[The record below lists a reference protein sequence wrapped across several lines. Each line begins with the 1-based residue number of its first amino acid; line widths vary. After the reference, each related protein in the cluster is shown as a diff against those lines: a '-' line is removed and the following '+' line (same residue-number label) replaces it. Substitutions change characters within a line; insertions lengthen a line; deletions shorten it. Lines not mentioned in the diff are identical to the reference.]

1 MKNWP
6 AAAAIAVLTLL
17 SFYQFPGHTWLQ
29 QDSQIYVPI
38 LEHLRDPTMLANDIL
53 VERPHV
59 TFTLY
64 DEIALGLRRAT
75 GLGFREILEGQQ
87 FVTRALGIWGFYLL
101 ATAAGLETAAALLV
115 TAILSLGAMIAGPQ
129 VLIFEFEPVP
139 RAFAVPLLVLAT
151 GLAVHRRFLA
161 AGIAGSVAFL
171 IHPPTVFPFWAVYGC
186 YAARE
191 FWRKRDPGEPS
202 LQAFVPLVAAAA
214 ILFAAARWQSGESEA
229 QDFFTRVTPLMEKLQ
244 RMRTPY
250 VWISTW
256 WKDGLAQYLLVC
268 ALATGATVRIRQRM
282 KPELRFF
289 LAGLVTVGVLSMPL
303 SWLLLEEA
311 KWALMPQLQPLRAL
325 LFVTLCAIF
334 AAACAGCVAAENRR
348 YLEAFAWFAAAYL
361 APVNTSVTTLP
372 AWPHAAV
379 VLLLAALAT
388 GAMRLKSSLWGGP
401 PGPRPAPWPASG
413 NLAQGSNSGSTGTR
427 ADQGVRPTIAI
438 AAVAGFFLIPWL
450 GGVVNY
456 PKLHTAELE
465 QLAGW
470 ARSSTPRDAVFLFP
484 NFGKD
489 LSPGVFRAEAL
500 RAVYVD
506 WKGGGQVN
514 YLKEL
519 GEQWWSRW
527 QIANRTLPP
536 DEYRKAGID
545 YLVVHPSSSEPGTES
560 LVFRNAQFAVYRLRR

>member
-38 LEHLRDPTMLANDIL
+38 LEHLRNPSVLANDIL

-64 DEIALGLRRAT
+64 DEIALGLRRVT
-75 GLGFREILEGQQ
+75 GLGFREILESEQI
-87 FVTRALGIWGFYLL
+87 VTRALGIWGFYLL
-101 ATAAGLETAAALLV
+101 ATAVGLDTAAALLV
-115 TAILSLGAMIAGPQ
+115 AAILSLGAMIAGPQ

-151 GLAVHRRFLA
+151 GLAAHRRFLG
-161 AGIAGSVAFL
+161 AGIAGSSAFL
-171 IHPPTVFPFWAVYGC
+171 IHAPTVYPFWAVYAC
-186 YAARE
+186 YAVRLYS
-191 FWRKRDPGEPS
+191 RKKNSADPVFH
-202 LQAFVPLVAAAA
+202 AFIPLIAAAA
-214 ILFAAARWQSGESEA
+214 ILFAGVRFQSGQSEA

-256 WKDGLAQYLLVC
+256 WKQGLPHYLVLC
-268 ALATGATVRIRQRM
+268 AIAIGAWLRIRTRM
-282 KPELRFF
+282 TAELRFF
-289 LAGLVTVGVLSMPL
+289 VPGLVIAGVLSMPV
-303 SWLLLEEA
+303 SWLLLEQW

-334 AAACAGCVAAENRR
+334 GAASAGCVAAEAHR
-348 YLEAFAWFAAAYL
+348 YPEAFAWFAAAYL
-361 APVNTSVTTLP
+361 PSVNTSAISLP
-372 AWPHAAV
+372 DWRRAAV
-379 VLLLAALAT
+379 ILLLALLACF
-388 GAMRLKSSLWGGP
+388 AMRVG
-401 PGPRPAPWPASG
+401 R
-413 NLAQGSNSGSTGTR
+413 
-427 ADQGVRPTIAI
+427 IAVPV
-438 AAVAGFFLIPWL
+438 AAVAAFFLITFL

-456 PKLHTAELE
+456 PKLHTADLK
-465 QLAGW
+465 QLAQW
-470 ARSSTPRDAVFLFP
+470 ARSSTPADAVFLFP

-489 LSPGVFRAEAL
+489 LSPGIFRAEAL

-514 YLKEL
+514 YLREL
-519 GEQWWSRW
+519 GEQWWARW
-527 QIANRTLPP
+527 QVADRLLSPA
-536 DEYRKAGID
+536 EYRDMGID
-545 YLVVHPSSSEPGTES
+545 YVILRSGTPFEPNIQP
-560 LVFRNAQFAVYRLRR
+560 VFGN